1 MDNIFE
7 KAEEAVNYILNR
19 TEHFSPRFGFVL
31 GTGLGKLST
40 EIEQL
45 YEIPYGEIPH
55 FPIST
60 VEGHAGKLIFGMLEG
75 HKVVAMSGRFHYYE
89 GYSAKEVTFP
99 VRVLKLLG
107 IERLFIS
114 SAVGSVNAGMNAG
127 DIVLIKDH
135 INLQPENPLRGYNE
149 TRFGPRFPDMKDAY
163 DHRLNAEVQKIGEG
177 LGLNIPTAVY
187 LALQGPNLET
197 PAEYRFANIIGADV
211 IGMSTVPEVI
221 VAKHMDLPLLVTTI
235 VSNKCFP
242 IESIQE
248 TTLEEVLKVVSDAE
262 PKLARLIREVLKS
275 LK

>member
-7 KAEEAVNYILNR
+7 KAEEAVKYILNR

-40 EIEQL
+40 EIEKF
-45 YEIPYGEIPH
+45 YEIPYSEIPY
-55 FPIST
+55 FPVST

-75 HKVVAMSGRFHYYE
+75 HKVVAMSGRFHFYE

-99 VRVLKLLG
+99 
-107 IERLFIS
+107 
-114 SAVGSVNAGMNAG
+114 

-163 DHRLNAEVQKIGEG
+163 DHRLNAEVQKIAEG
-177 LGLNIPTAVY
+177 LGIKLQTAVY